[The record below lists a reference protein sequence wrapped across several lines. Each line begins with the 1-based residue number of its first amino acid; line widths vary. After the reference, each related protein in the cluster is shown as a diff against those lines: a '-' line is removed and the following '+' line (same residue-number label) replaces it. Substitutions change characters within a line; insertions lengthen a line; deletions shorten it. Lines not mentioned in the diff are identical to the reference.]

1 MFAPVQVVIQRNDT
15 NKPIKMSSESEMIRG
30 PYSGDE
36 ADYRDLWGKKKIT
49 PKGRFYVIRDQ
60 NIILLTFEEMCPLK
74 SVLILEYLYLFAQFS
89 PVFVLFVIQ
98 KYHLAEIFVNIFI
111 KSLKV
116 IILMK

>member
-1 MFAPVQVVIQRNDT
+1 MGKENTDPDG
-15 NKPIKMSSESEMIRG
+15 PI
-30 PYSGDE
+30 
-36 ADYRDLWGKKKIT
+36 L
-49 PKGRFYVIRDQ
+49 RDQ
-60 NIILLTFEEMCPLK
+60 NIILLTFEKMCPLN

-116 IILMK
+116 IILMKWKGTLYFVLSLLSKH